1 MKNCLK
7 ISQLLSIV
15 LITVVLFPACE
26 DYFVNPLKDKDTG
39 EDINLLIVDFNFF
52 KTRMTYNITDAKTG
66 EIINAEATVTFSGKN
81 ANDIVNYSGEKNQMY
96 KTSLGKL
103 ELTSDPN
110 ISISTS
116 KPFEFSVTVEIKG
129 YNSLT
134 KALTVQS
141 EGIKTFELALA
152 KVADQNK
159 TELTGEID
167 PGSDTV
173 FHFTPPVTGVKSATV
188 SETPYKIGYTVTLS
202 SLLKF
207 KDESGQLLFNS
218 QDELMKAYKNDPANF
233 IKVAISSFTGYQ
245 PGIEVVT
252 IAGITRNALFHKLET
267 GNLTSLVIAGKKV
280 ADLNG
285 GIIYSECANP
295 ADFTPKKLTFVT
307 FENNS
312 WNMKETKIT
321 HNTLNFNYTLATVSV
336 EELCAKGSSITFK
349 SNVISSFAIV
359 ADVFDQDNKLLT
371 TISFKGKF
379 PETFVVENVPAKAVK
394 LVFKDNNPSF
404 KAIQPLQISNFCSG
418 SYDVTVEPAA
428 GYTQY
433 QIVLKALCK
442 DNNEVAIAPT
452 YSAEIKLKNTD
463 DPWQGINMIGGVV
476 DVLGIPNTDYEMRLL
491 WNSEWEYSSYSTK
504 FDENGNYIGAPLKDT
519 KIVTKKLPDG
529 RIRISVEKIF
539 DQNICDDLGW

>member
-1 MKNCLK
+1 MKNFVK
-7 ISQLLSIV
+7 ISQILSVV
-15 LITVVLFPACE
+15 LMTVVLFSACE

-66 EIINAEATVTFSGKN
+66 EIIKTEATVTFTGKN
-81 ANDIVNYSGEKNQMY
+81 ANDIVNYSGEKNRMY

-110 ISISTS
+110 IPVSASN
-116 KPFEFSVTVEIKG
+116 PFEFSVTVEIKG

-134 KALTVQS
+134 KAFTVQS

-152 KVADQNK
+152 KVADQK
-159 TELTGEID
+159 ETELEGEID
-167 PGSDTV
+167 PSDTI
-173 FHFTPPVTGVKSATV
+173 FHFIAPVNGIKSASV
-188 SETPYKIGYTVTLS
+188 SETPYKIGYSITIS
-202 SLLKF
+202 NMLKF
-207 KDESGQLLFNS
+207 KDESGQLLFKT
-218 QDELMKAYKNDPANF
+218 QDELMNAYKNDPANF
-233 IKVAISSFTGYQ
+233 IKVTISSFTGYQ

-252 IAGITRNALFHKLET
+252 ISGTARNAMFHKLET

-285 GIIYSECANP
+285 GIINSECANP
-295 ADFTPKKLTFVT
+295 ADFTPKTLTFVT

-312 WNMKETKIT
+312 WNMKGTKIA
-321 HNTLNFNYTLATVSV
+321 HNTLNFNYTLSTVSA

-349 SNVISSFAIV
+349 SNIISSFAIA

-371 TISFKGKF
+371 TISFNGKF
-379 PETFVVENVPAKAVK
+379 PETFVVENVPSKAVT
-394 LVFKDNNPSF
+394 LIFKNNNPSF
-404 KAIQPLQISNFCSG
+404 KAIQPLQIGNFCSG
-418 SYDVTVEPAA
+418 SYEVTVEPAS

-442 DNNEVAIAPT
+442 DNNDVAIAPT
-452 YSAEIKLKNTD
+452 YSAEIKLKNSD
-463 DPWQGINMIGGVV
+463 NPWQGVNMIGGVV
-476 DVLGIPNTDYEMRLL
+476 DVLGIPNTDYELRLL

-504 FDENGNYIGAPLKDT
+504 FDENGNYAGAPIKDT
-519 KIVTKKLPDG
+519 KIVTRKLPDG
-529 RIRISVEKIF
+529 RIRISVERIF